1 MRLPPSVRYL
11 PSRLQALS
19 NPWLWLG
26 LMVTGIIG
34 VYALEYRRNPGQ
46 LPWQAGSAAPS
57 RTAEATPTDVLLE
70 SLTPEERAV
79 ASELDNIEL
88 LLAQL
93 DANVSVLTTG
103 GESSAAAALN
113 ASPSGIGTAGSPEI
127 DEFVGE
133 SSVARL
139 NRYIDEYRF
148 LGTSASGANVQ
159 PAAEPQPSAQAA
171 QPQSERAEQA
181 QMVHA
186 LADALARQQA
196 EQTPSPE
203 ATSEANPESEQFS
216 TENGSSAPT
225 GTVETPVFGQTGV
238 VPGSLDGLNQSFIRT
253 TPNMSP
259 PPGTTGYVA
268 PTSLSDFNRI
278 NQPADTNPFGTQPSS
293 GSFGSPSPA
302 GVPTPD
308 RTQVLPPAQDS
319 VVTPLA
325 DPRFDGS
332 QQATP
337 NQPRNAW
344 DSFFD

>member
-1 MRLPPSVRYL
+1 MRLPPSIRYL

-46 LPWQAGSAAPS
+46 LPWQAGAADPS

-79 ASELDNIEL
+79 ASEIDNIEL

-93 DANVSVLTTG
+93 DANVSALTTG

-113 ASPSGIGTAGSPEI
+113 ASPSGTGAAGSTEI

-159 PAAEPQPSAQAA
+159 TVEPQTSAQASQS
-171 QPQSERAEQA
+171 QPERTEQA
-181 QMVHA
+181 QIVHA

-203 ATSEANPESEQFS
+203 VASEANTESGQLS
-216 TENGSSAPT
+216 TENGNSAPT
-225 GTVETPVFGQTGV
+225 DTAETPVFGQTGV

-268 PTSLSDFNRI
+268 PTSLSDFNRL
-278 NQPADTNPFGTQPSS
+278 NQPADTNPFVTQPSS

-302 GVPTPD
+302 AVPTPD
-308 RTQVLPPAQDS
+308 RTQVLPPVQDPI
-319 VVTPLA
+319 VTPLA

-332 QQATP
+332 QQAAP

-344 DSFFD
+344 ESFFD